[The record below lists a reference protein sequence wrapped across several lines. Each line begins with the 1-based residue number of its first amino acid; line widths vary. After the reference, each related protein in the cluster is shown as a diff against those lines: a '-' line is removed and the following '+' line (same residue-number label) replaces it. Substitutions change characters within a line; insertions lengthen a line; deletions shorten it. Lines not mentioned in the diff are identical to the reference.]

1 MTDYMICQNQD
12 NHLLYALKHGRFWFW
27 NKHQNKWVPSDFAA
41 QQYAKAQTKEPDL
54 TQEDWLGYCFGIL
67 MDDYEV
73 PDAVVKALRAVQQGG
88 TTMQSEHDCPECGC
102 CCDYGRPCCHVG
114 GGNIDHPG
122 GCKQLPAGPLL
133 PCGCFRCNVKP
144 VRCGNCLFGSGV

>member
-54 TQEDWLGYCFGIL
+54 AQEDWLWDVLWQKRIRERHWMPTAMWQVRLPLTTIMVAIRQPDGD
-67 MDDYEV
+67 MD
-73 PDAVVKALRAVQQGG
+73 LW
-88 TTMQSEHDCPECGC
+88 
-102 CCDYGRPCCHVG
+102 
-114 GGNIDHPG
+114 
-122 GCKQLPAGPLL
+122 LL
-133 PCGCFRCNVKP
+133 
-144 VRCGNCLFGSGV
+144 